1 MAQAGVPHQPGLY
14 IGGLRHDL
22 HPAKLATLIVSLLSK
37 FQVQVAK
44 RFVHITFKASEAFA
58 IVELPDIKV
67 SRNLLAQL
75 SSTDNVLNVFDLS
88 KITFHPSEF
97 RVGPNLSQSPKYRS
111 RSRSRP
117 NRKNDTPVVDSTSC
131 TTNHSSS
138 SHSYGYGRRNRSSS
152 NRRNRNRKKKCS
164 GFSEATTSQSSSS
177 HCDLQKPYKGI
188 QRSRKSLQ
196 EADDDS
202 SQSESDTDSSALSRD
217 ASSCSG
223 VSGELEGKVDS
234 SRRNFP
240 LPDARPRAGGV
251 QRLAQEFNV
260 DPVSRSVSDRGIQ
273 PPVSKTS
280 TTTSTTGLPLPSRV
294 SVTTSTPGAGN
305 GLVTNFYRVG
315 QAIGRETRHSEFK
328 QGGRLKDRAW
338 LIDTVGKYV
347 CGFLNSAEG
356 GTLYIGVSDKGV
368 VTGISCP
375 QSKEDDYRLLIDD
388 ALKGIDPPLFTH
400 AYTVRFVPLM
410 ESSGHM
416 SECLQVL
423 EVEVKEIP
431 SLDQL
436 YVFRGNAYL
445 RRDGSLQGPL
455 KARQVQEW
463 TRKRLEMD
471 GTSGTLRWQL
481 QLTTSQ
487 LEKEREKTA
496 RMEEKVSEL
505 EGYISEV
512 KLEHKKSKICA
523 VM

>member
-88 KITFHPSEF
+88 KITFHPS
-97 RVGPNLSQSPKYRS
+97 
-111 RSRSRP
+111 
-117 NRKNDTPVVDSTSC
+117 
-131 TTNHSSS
+131 
-138 SHSYGYGRRNRSSS
+138 
-152 NRRNRNRKKKCS
+152 
-164 GFSEATTSQSSSS
+164 
-177 HCDLQKPYKGI
+177 
-188 QRSRKSLQ
+188 
-196 EADDDS
+196 
-202 SQSESDTDSSALSRD
+202 
-217 ASSCSG
+217 
-223 VSGELEGKVDS
+223 
-234 SRRNFP
+234 
-240 LPDARPRAGGV
+240 
-251 QRLAQEFNV
+251 
-260 DPVSRSVSDRGIQ
+260 
-273 PPVSKTS
+273 
-280 TTTSTTGLPLPSRV
+280 LPLPSRV

-505 EGYISEV
+505 EGYISE
-512 KLEHKKSKICA
+512 LTQELARYEMSSPCSSKD
-523 VM
+523 

>member
-356 GTLYIGVSDKGV
+356 GTLYIGVSDKVCVWCGCRRCDGHLLPSVQGGRLQAADRRRPQGDRPPALHPRVHCALRAPDGV
-368 VTGISCP
+368 QRPHVRVSAGAGGGGEGDP
-375 QSKEDDYRLLIDD
+375 QPGSAVRVPGQRLPAQGRQPARSAEGAAGAGMDEEEAGD
-388 ALKGIDPPLFTH
+388 GRH
-400 AYTVRFVPLM
+400 QW
-410 ESSGHM
+410 H
-416 SECLQVL
+416 
-423 EVEVKEIP
+423 VEVAASADHVPAGE
-431 SLDQL
+431 
-436 YVFRGNAYL
+436 R
-445 RRDGSLQGPL
+445 
-455 KARQVQEW
+455 ARE
-463 TRKRLEMD
+463 D
-471 GTSGTLRWQL
+471 GTHGG
-481 QLTTSQ
+481 
-487 LEKEREKTA
+487 
-496 RMEEKVSEL
+496 
-505 EGYISEV
+505 EGV
-512 KLEHKKSKICA
+512 GAGGLHL
-523 VM
+523 